1 MTSRDRTVNWLLT
14 YGGWAVMAVL
24 VALWTLPVPRGVRL
38 AVSIAALVLSICMHV
53 ALQRRRRSGAGG
65 ER

>member
-14 YGGWAVMAVL
+14 YGGWAVLAVL

-38 AVSIAALVLSICMHV
+38 VVSIAALVLSICLHV
-53 ALQRRRRSGAGG
+53 ALQRRRAGAGG

>member
-14 YGGWAVMAVL
+14 YGGWAILAVL

-38 AVSIAALVLSICMHV
+38 VASIAALVLSICMHV
-53 ALQRRRRSGAGG
+53 ALQRRRAEAGG
-65 ER
+65 RR